1 MCSSDLFNLS
11 GKFIT
16 LEGIDGSG
24 KTTQGIFLKNKLE
37 ELGQDVLFTREPGG
51 AKGAE
56 EIRNLLVQGEK
67 DRWSNITEI
76 LLFFAS
82 RRHHLEKVLLPAINK
97 GKVVIC
103 DRFTDSTII
112 YQGRENI
119 HLKKMII
126 ELNKSVIGIV
136 PDLTLIIDIDPTKSL
151 NRGLSRKSDEMRFEK
166 FGLEFQTT
174 ARNGYISLAKT
185 EKRCHLIDGNNSK
198 DKVHQMIWNKVSKFL
213 SLK

>member
-1 MCSSDLFNLS
+1 MS

-37 ELGQDVLFTREPGG
+37 EFGRDVIFTREPGG
-51 AKGAE
+51 VKGAE

-82 RRHHLEKVLLPAINK
+82 RRHHFEKVLLPAINK

-136 PDLTLIIDIDPTKSL
+136 PDLTLIIDIDPNTSL
-151 NRGLSRKSDEMRFEK
+151 NRGLSRKSDEMRFER
-166 FGLEFQTT
+166 FGLEFQAT
-174 ARNGYISLAKT
+174 ARNGYISLSKT
-185 EKRCHLIDGNNSK
+185 EKRYQLIDGNNSK

-213 SLK
+213 SLKL

>member
-1 MCSSDLFNLS
+1 MS

-24 KTTQGIFLKNKLE
+24 KTTQGFFLKNKLE
-37 ELGQDVLFTREPGG
+37 EFGKDVLFTREPGG
-51 AKGAE
+51 VKGAE

-151 NRGLSRKSDEMRFEK
+151 NRGLSRKSDEMRFET
-166 FGLEFQTT
+166 FGLEFQTN

-185 EKRCHLIDGNNSK
+185 EKRYQLIDGNNSK

-213 SLK
+213 SLKL

>member
-1 MCSSDLFNLS
+1 MS

-24 KTTQGIFLKNKLE
+24 KTTQGIFLKNKLKE
-37 ELGQDVLFTREPGG
+37 FGKDVLFTREPGG
-51 AKGAE
+51 VKGAE

-119 HLKKMII
+119 HLKKIII

-151 NRGLSRKSDEMRFEK
+151 SRGLSRKSNEMRFET
-166 FGLEFQTT
+166 FGLEFQTN

-185 EKRCHLIDGNNSK
+185 EKRYQLIDGNNSK
-198 DKVHQMIWNKVSKFL
+198 DKVHQMIWNKVRKFL
-213 SLK
+213 SLKL

>member
-1 MCSSDLFNLS
+1 MS
-11 GKFIT
+11 GRFIT

-24 KTTQGIFLKNKLE
+24 KTTQGILLKNKLE
-37 ELGQDVLFTREPGG
+37 EIGKDVLFTREPGG
-51 AKGAE
+51 VKGAE

-119 HLKKMII
+119 HLKKIII

-151 NRGLSRKSDEMRFEK
+151 SRGLSRKSNEMRFET
-166 FGLEFQTT
+166 FGLEFQTN

-185 EKRCHLIDGNNSK
+185 EKRYQLIDGNNSK

-213 SLK
+213 SLKL

>member
-1 MCSSDLFNLS
+1 ML

-24 KTTQGIFLKNKLE
+24 KTTQGIILKNKLE
-37 ELGQDVLFTREPGG
+37 EFGKDVLFTREPGG
-51 AKGAE
+51 VSGAE
-56 EIRNLLVQGEK
+56 EIRNLLVKGEK

-97 GKVVIC
+97 GKIVIC
-103 DRFTDSTII
+103 DRFTDSTIV

-119 HLKKMII
+119 HLKKLII
-126 ELNKSVIGIV
+126 ELNKSVIEII

-151 NRGLSRKSDEMRFEK
+151 NRGLSRKSEEMRFEK

-185 EKRCHLIDGNNSK
+185 EKRYKLIDGNNSK

-213 SLK
+213 NLKV

>member
-1 MCSSDLFNLS
+1 MS

-24 KTTQGIFLKNKLE
+24 KTTQGILLKNKLE
-37 ELGQDVLFTREPGG
+37 EIGKDVLFTREPGG
-51 AKGAE
+51 VKGAE

-119 HLKKMII
+119 HLKKIII

-151 NRGLSRKSDEMRFEK
+151 SRGLSRKSNEMRFET
-166 FGLEFQTT
+166 FGLEFQTN

-185 EKRCHLIDGNNSK
+185 EKRYQLIDGNNSK
-198 DKVHQMIWNKVSKFL
+198 DKVHQMIWNKVSEFL
-213 SLK
+213 SLKL

>member
-1 MCSSDLFNLS
+1 MS

-24 KTTQGIFLKNKLE
+24 KTTQGIFLKNKLKE
-37 ELGQDVLFTREPGG
+37 FGKDVLFTREPGG
-51 AKGAE
+51 VKGAE

-112 YQGRENI
+112 YQGRENV
-119 HLKKMII
+119 HLKKIII

-151 NRGLSRKSDEMRFEK
+151 SRGLSRKSNEMRFET
-166 FGLEFQTT
+166 FGLEFQTN

-185 EKRCHLIDGNNSK
+185 EKRYQLIDGNNSK

-213 SLK
+213 SLKL

>member
-1 MCSSDLFNLS
+1 MS
-11 GKFIT
+11 GRFIT

-24 KTTQGIFLKNKLE
+24 KTTQGILLKNKLE
-37 ELGQDVLFTREPGG
+37 EIGKDVLFTREPGG
-51 AKGAE
+51 VKGAE

-82 RRHHLEKVLLPAINK
+82 RRHHFEKVLLPAINK

-136 PDLTLIIDIDPTKSL
+136 PDLTLIIDIDPNTSL
-151 NRGLSRKSDEMRFEK
+151 NRGLSRKSDEMRFER

-185 EKRCHLIDGNNSK
+185 EKRYQLIDGNNSK

-213 SLK
+213 SLKL

>member
-1 MCSSDLFNLS
+1 MS

-82 RRHHLEKVLLPAINK
+82 RRHHLEKVLLPAINM

-112 YQGRENI
+112 YQGRENV
-119 HLKKMII
+119 HLKKIII

-151 NRGLSRKSDEMRFEK
+151 NRGLSRKSNEMRFET
-166 FGLEFQTT
+166 FGLEFQNN

-185 EKRCHLIDGNNSK
+185 EKRYQLIDGNNSK

-213 SLK
+213 SLKL

>member
-1 MCSSDLFNLS
+1 MS

-24 KTTQGIFLKNKLE
+24 KTTQGFFLKNKLE
-37 ELGQDVLFTREPGG
+37 EFGKDVLFTREPGG
-51 AKGAE
+51 VKGAE

-82 RRHHLEKVLLPAINK
+82 RRHHLEKVLLPAINE

-136 PDLTLIIDIDPTKSL
+136 PDLTLIIDIDPTTSL
-151 NRGLSRKSDEMRFEK
+151 NRGLSRKSDEMRFER
-166 FGLEFQTT
+166 FGLEFQAT
-174 ARNGYISLAKT
+174 ARKGYISLAKT
-185 EKRCHLIDGNNSK
+185 DIRYQLIDGNNSK

-213 SLK
+213 SLKL

>member
-1 MCSSDLFNLS
+1 MEEI
-11 GKFIT
+11 GK
-16 LEGIDGSG
+16 
-24 KTTQGIFLKNKLE
+24 
-37 ELGQDVLFTREPGG
+37 DVLFTREPGG
-51 AKGAE
+51 VKGAE

-119 HLKKMII
+119 DLKKIII

-151 NRGLSRKSDEMRFEK
+151 SRGLSRKSNEMRFET
-166 FGLEFQTT
+166 FGLEFQTN

-185 EKRCHLIDGNNSK
+185 EKRYQLIDGNNSK
-198 DKVHQMIWNKVSKFL
+198 DKVHQMIWNKVSEFL
-213 SLK
+213 NLKL

>member
-1 MCSSDLFNLS
+1 MS

-119 HLKKMII
+119 DLKKIII

-151 NRGLSRKSDEMRFEK
+151 SRGLSRKSNEMRFET
-166 FGLEFQTT
+166 FGLEFQTN

-185 EKRCHLIDGNNSK
+185 EKRYQLIDGNNSK
-198 DKVHQMIWNKVSKFL
+198 DKVHQMIWNKVSEFL
-213 SLK
+213 SLKL

>member
-1 MCSSDLFNLS
+1 MS

-119 HLKKMII
+119 HLNKIII

-151 NRGLSRKSDEMRFEK
+151 SRGLSRKSNEMRFET
-166 FGLEFQTT
+166 FGLEFQTN

-185 EKRCHLIDGNNSK
+185 EKRYHLIDGNNSK

-213 SLK
+213 SLKL

>member
-1 MCSSDLFNLS
+1 MS

-24 KTTQGIFLKNKLE
+24 KTTQGFFLKNKLE
-37 ELGQDVLFTREPGG
+37 EIGKNVLFTREPGG
-51 AKGAE
+51 VKGAE

-112 YQGRENI
+112 YQGRENV
-119 HLKKMII
+119 HLKKIII

-151 NRGLSRKSDEMRFEK
+151 NRGLSRKSDEMRFET
-166 FGLEFQTT
+166 FGLEFQNN

-185 EKRCHLIDGNNSK
+185 EKRYQLIDGNNSK
-198 DKVHQMIWNKVSKFL
+198 DKVHQMIWNKVSEFL
-213 SLK
+213 SLKL

>member
-1 MCSSDLFNLS
+1 MS

-151 NRGLSRKSDEMRFEK
+151 NRGLSRKSDEMRFET
-166 FGLEFQTT
+166 FGLEFQTN

-185 EKRCHLIDGNNSK
+185 EKRYQLIDGNNSK

-213 SLK
+213 SLKL

>member
-1 MCSSDLFNLS
+1 MS

-24 KTTQGIFLKNKLE
+24 KTTQGFFLKNKLE
-37 ELGQDVLFTREPGG
+37 EFGKDVLFTREPGG
-51 AKGAE
+51 VKGAE

-136 PDLTLIIDIDPTKSL
+136 PDLTLIIDIDPTTSL
-151 NRGLSRKSDEMRFEK
+151 NRGLSRKSDEMRFER
-166 FGLEFQTT
+166 FGLEFQAT
-174 ARNGYISLAKT
+174 ARKGYISLAKT
-185 EKRCHLIDGNNSK
+185 DKRYQLIDGNNSK

-213 SLK
+213 SLKL

>member
-1 MCSSDLFNLS
+1 MS
-11 GKFIT
+11 GRFIT

-24 KTTQGIFLKNKLE
+24 KTTQGILLKNKLE
-37 ELGQDVLFTREPGG
+37 EFGKDVLFTREPGG
-51 AKGAE
+51 VKGAE
-56 EIRNLLVQGEK
+56 EIRKLLVQGEK

-151 NRGLSRKSDEMRFEK
+151 NRGLSRKSDEMRFER

-185 EKRCHLIDGNNSK
+185 EKRYQLIDGNNSK

-213 SLK
+213 SLKL

>member
-1 MCSSDLFNLS
+1 MS

-24 KTTQGIFLKNKLE
+24 KTTQGFFLKNKLE
-37 ELGQDVLFTREPGG
+37 EFGKDVLFTREPDGV
-51 AKGAE
+51 KGAE

-112 YQGRENI
+112 YQGRENV
-119 HLKKMII
+119 HLKKIII
-126 ELNKSVIGIV
+126 ELNKSVIGIL

-151 NRGLSRKSDEMRFEK
+151 NRGLSRKSNEMRFEA
-166 FGLEFQTT
+166 FGLEFQTN

-185 EKRCHLIDGNNSK
+185 EKRYQLIDGNNSK
-198 DKVHQMIWNKVSKFL
+198 DKVHQMIWNKVSEFL
-213 SLK
+213 SLKL

>member
-1 MCSSDLFNLS
+1 MS

-119 HLKKMII
+119 HLKKIII

-151 NRGLSRKSDEMRFEK
+151 SRGLSRKSNEMRFET
-166 FGLEFQTT
+166 FGLEFQTN

-185 EKRCHLIDGNNSK
+185 EKRYQLIDGNNSK
-198 DKVHQMIWNKVSKFL
+198 DKVHQMIWNKVSEFL
-213 SLK
+213 SLKL

>member
-1 MCSSDLFNLS
+1 MS

-37 ELGQDVLFTREPGG
+37 EFGKDVLFTREPGG
-51 AKGAE
+51 VKGAE

-82 RRHHLEKVLLPAINK
+82 RRHHFEKVLLPAINK

-119 HLKKMII
+119 HLIKMII

-151 NRGLSRKSDEMRFEK
+151 SRGLSRKSDEMRFER

-185 EKRCHLIDGNNSK
+185 EKRYQLIDGNNSK

-213 SLK
+213 SLKL

>member
-1 MCSSDLFNLS
+1 MS

-24 KTTQGIFLKNKLE
+24 KTTQGFFLKNKLE
-37 ELGQDVLFTREPGG
+37 EFGKDVLFTREPGG
-51 AKGAE
+51 VKGAE

-82 RRHHLEKVLLPAINK
+82 RRHHLEKVLLPAINE

-136 PDLTLIIDIDPTKSL
+136 PDLTLIIDIDPTTSL
-151 NRGLSRKSDEMRFEK
+151 NRGLSRKSDEMRFER
-166 FGLEFQTT
+166 FGLEFQAT
-174 ARNGYISLAKT
+174 ARKGYISLAKT
-185 EKRCHLIDGNNSK
+185 DKRYQLIDGNNSK

-213 SLK
+213 SLKL

>member
-1 MCSSDLFNLS
+1 MS

-56 EIRNLLVQGEK
+56 EIRHLLVQGEK

-166 FGLEFQTT
+166 FGLEFQTS

-185 EKRCHLIDGNNSK
+185 EKRYYLIDGNNSK

-213 SLK
+213 SLKL

>member
-1 MCSSDLFNLS
+1 MS

-24 KTTQGIFLKNKLE
+24 KTTQGILLKNKLE
-37 ELGQDVLFTREPGG
+37 EFGKDVIFTREPGG
-51 AKGAE
+51 VKGAE

-119 HLKKMII
+119 HLIKMII

-151 NRGLSRKSDEMRFEK
+151 SRGLSRKSNEMRFET
-166 FGLEFQTT
+166 FGLEFQTN

-185 EKRCHLIDGNNSK
+185 EKRYQLIDGNNSK
-198 DKVHQMIWNKVSKFL
+198 DKVHQMIWNKVSEFL
-213 SLK
+213 SLKL

>member
-1 MCSSDLFNLS
+1 MS

-24 KTTQGIFLKNKLE
+24 KTTQGFFLKNKLE
-37 ELGQDVLFTREPGG
+37 EFGKDVLFTREPGG
-51 AKGAE
+51 VKGAE

-112 YQGRENI
+112 YQGRENT

-136 PDLTLIIDIDPTKSL
+136 PDLTLIIDIDPTTSL
-151 NRGLSRKSDEMRFEK
+151 NRGLSRKSDEMRFER
-166 FGLEFQTT
+166 FGLEFQAT
-174 ARNGYISLAKT
+174 ARKGYISLAKT
-185 EKRCHLIDGNNSK
+185 DKRYQLIDGNNSK

-213 SLK
+213 SLKL

>member
-1 MCSSDLFNLS
+1 MS

-24 KTTQGIFLKNKLE
+24 KTTQGFFLKNKLE
-37 ELGQDVLFTREPGG
+37 EFGKDVLFTREPGG
-51 AKGAE
+51 VKGAE

-119 HLKKMII
+119 HLNKIII

-151 NRGLSRKSDEMRFEK
+151 SRGLSRKSNEMRFET
-166 FGLEFQTT
+166 FGLEFQTN

-185 EKRCHLIDGNNSK
+185 EKRYQLIDGNNSK
-198 DKVHQMIWNKVSKFL
+198 DKVHQMIWNKVSEFL
-213 SLK
+213 SLKL

>member
-1 MCSSDLFNLS
+1 MS

-24 KTTQGIFLKNKLE
+24 KTTQGILLKNKLE
-37 ELGQDVLFTREPGG
+37 EIGKDVLFTREPGG
-51 AKGAE
+51 VKGAE

-82 RRHHLEKVLLPAINK
+82 RRHHLEKVLLPAINN

-119 HLKKMII
+119 HLKKIII

-151 NRGLSRKSDEMRFEK
+151 SRGLSRKSNEMRFET
-166 FGLEFQTT
+166 FGLEFQTN

-185 EKRCHLIDGNNSK
+185 EKRYQLIDGNNSK
-198 DKVHQMIWNKVSKFL
+198 DKVHQMIWNKVSEFL
-213 SLK
+213 SLKL

>member
-1 MCSSDLFNLS
+1 MS

-151 NRGLSRKSDEMRFEK
+151 SRGLSRKSNEMRFET
-166 FGLEFQTT
+166 FGLEFQTN

-185 EKRCHLIDGNNSK
+185 EKRYQLIDGNNSK

-213 SLK
+213 SLKL

>member
-1 MCSSDLFNLS
+1 MS

-24 KTTQGIFLKNKLE
+24 KTTQGFFLKNKLE
-37 ELGQDVLFTREPGG
+37 EFGKDVLFTREPGG
-51 AKGAE
+51 VKGAE
-56 EIRNLLVQGEK
+56 EIRKLLVQGEK

-119 HLKKMII
+119 PVSYTHLRAH
-126 ELNKSVIGIV
+126 E
-136 PDLTLIIDIDPTKSL
+136 T
-151 NRGLSRKSDEMRFEK
+151 
-166 FGLEFQTT
+166 
-174 ARNGYISLAKT
+174 
-185 EKRCHLIDGNNSK
+185 
-198 DKVHQMIWNKVSKFL
+198 
-213 SLK
+213 

>member
-1 MCSSDLFNLS
+1 MS

-24 KTTQGIFLKNKLE
+24 KTTQGILLKNKLE
-37 ELGQDVLFTREPGG
+37 EIGKDVLFTREPGG
-51 AKGAE
+51 VKGAE

-136 PDLTLIIDIDPTKSL
+136 PDLTLIIDIDPTTSL
-151 NRGLSRKSDEMRFEK
+151 NRGLSRKSNEMRFET
-166 FGLEFQTT
+166 FGLEFQTN

-185 EKRCHLIDGNNSK
+185 EKRYQLIDGNNSK
-198 DKVHQMIWNKVSKFL
+198 DKVHQMIWNKVSEFL
-213 SLK
+213 SLKL

>member
-1 MCSSDLFNLS
+1 MS

-24 KTTQGIFLKNKLE
+24 KTTQGIILKNKLE
-37 ELGQDVLFTREPGG
+37 EFGKDVLFTREPGG
-51 AKGAE
+51 VSGAE
-56 EIRNLLVQGEK
+56 EIRNLLVKGEK

-97 GKVVIC
+97 GKIVIC

-119 HLKKMII
+119 HLKKLII
-126 ELNKSVIGIV
+126 ELNKSVIEII

-151 NRGLSRKSDEMRFEK
+151 NRGLSRKSEEMRFEK

-185 EKRCHLIDGNNSK
+185 EKRYKLIDGNNSK

-213 SLK
+213 KLKV

>member
-1 MCSSDLFNLS
+1 MS

-24 KTTQGIFLKNKLE
+24 KTTQGILLKKKLE
-37 ELGQDVLFTREPGG
+37 EIGKDVLFTREPGG
-51 AKGAE
+51 VKGAE

-119 HLKKMII
+119 DLKKIII

-151 NRGLSRKSDEMRFEK
+151 SRGLSRKSNEMRFET
-166 FGLEFQTT
+166 FGLEFQTN

-185 EKRCHLIDGNNSK
+185 EKRYQLIDGNNSK
-198 DKVHQMIWNKVSKFL
+198 DKIHQMIWNKVSEFL
-213 SLK
+213 SLKL

>member
-1 MCSSDLFNLS
+1 MS

-24 KTTQGIFLKNKLE
+24 KTTQGIFLKNKLKE
-37 ELGQDVLFTREPGG
+37 FGKDVLFTREPGG
-51 AKGAE
+51 VKGAE

-112 YQGRENI
+112 YQGRENV
-119 HLKKMII
+119 HLKKIII

-151 NRGLSRKSDEMRFEK
+151 NRGLSRKSNEMRFET
-166 FGLEFQTT
+166 FGLEFQNN

-185 EKRCHLIDGNNSK
+185 EKRYQLIDGNNSK

-213 SLK
+213 SLKL

>member
-1 MCSSDLFNLS
+1 MS

-24 KTTQGIFLKNKLE
+24 KTTQGILLKNKLE
-37 ELGQDVLFTREPGG
+37 EIGKDVLFTREPGG
-51 AKGAE
+51 VKGAE
-56 EIRNLLVQGEK
+56 EIRNHLVQGEK

-119 HLKKMII
+119 HLKKIII

-151 NRGLSRKSDEMRFEK
+151 SRGLSRKSNEMRFET
-166 FGLEFQTT
+166 FGLEFQTN

-185 EKRCHLIDGNNSK
+185 EKRYQLIDGNNSK
-198 DKVHQMIWNKVSKFL
+198 DKVHQMIWNKVSEFL
-213 SLK
+213 SLKL

>member
-1 MCSSDLFNLS
+1 MS

-97 GKVVIC
+97 GKIVIC

-119 HLKKMII
+119 DLKKII
-126 ELNKSVIGIV
+126 KELNKSVIGIV

-151 NRGLSRKSDEMRFEK
+151 SRGLSRKSNEMRFET
-166 FGLEFQTT
+166 FGLEFQTN

-185 EKRCHLIDGNNSK
+185 EKRYQLIDGNNSK

-213 SLK
+213 SLKL